1 MKFAKFVSGV
11 LFAVTAL
18 ASTCHAAE
26 VAGVKVDEKVSASGK
41 DLTLN
46 GAGLRS
52 IAFFKVYVASLY
64 LPSKSTNPSQILD
77 SLTTARMN
85 LRVMRDIDAD
95 TLYGALKEGFNN
107 NVPESEVAAMQP
119 RMQQFAAIMR
129 KVGAT
134 HPGDVITIDF
144 HQDNVSLGLNG
155 NSLGTLAAPRF
166 GRHLLSIWLGEHPV
180 ESGLKKA
187 LLGS

>member
-1 MKFAKFVSGV
+1 MKFVKAISAA
-11 LFAVTAL
+11 LFAVMAFSTL
-18 ASTCHAAE
+18 AHATE
-26 VAGVKVDEKVSASGK
+26 VAGIKVDEKIHANGQ

-64 LPSKSTNPSQILD
+64 LPAKSNSAPQILD
-77 SLTTARMN
+77 SMTTARMN
-85 LRVMRDIDAD
+85 LRIMRDIEAD
-95 TLYGALKEGFNN
+95 TLYGALKEGFNA
-107 NVPESEVAAMQP
+107 NVPESEMSAMQP
-119 RMQQFAAIMR
+119 RLQQFAAIMR
-129 KVGAT
+129 KVGSS

-144 HQDNVSLGLNG
+144 HADNVTLAMNG
-155 NSLGTLAAPRF
+155 NNLGTLAAPRF
-166 GRHLLSIWLGEHPV
+166 GRALLSIWLGEHPV